1 MKRRLVISAVNLT
14 EGGPLTVLRQCL
26 ESALRTLPSEWE
38 IIALVHSAKL
48 VGVEGIQY
56 IEFTEAKH
64 SWAKRLYFEFWKF
77 NQLSKHLK
85 PDFWL
90 SLHDISPRVS
100 APKQA
105 VYCHNPSPFYKPRLR
120 EAMWEPGFFLF
131 CLFYRFLYRI
141 NINANRYVIVQQE
154 WIRQA
159 FQKMF
164 GLTNVIVAHPVTNL
178 TSPSTVALHI
188 NADRASK
195 APEHSIFL
203 YPALPR
209 VFKNF
214 EVACE
219 AAERLFTEGYRNF
232 ELRLTFNGNESRYA
246 RYIHHRFK
254 HVPTIRFIG
263 RQSSEAMVL
272 QYQQA
277 TAVVFPSK
285 LETWGLPISEAKQY
299 DQPILL
305 ADLPYAHEALGMY
318 EKAGFFNPNSVQQL
332 AMLMKQQLS
341 GHPQY
346 SCTEQQTPTTPF
358 APDWDNLLSS
368 IIAD

>member
-77 NQLSKHLK
+77 NQLSKHLQ

-100 APKQA
+100 VPKQA

-120 EAMWEPGFFLF
+120 EALWEPGFFLF

-141 NINANRYVIVQQE
+141 NIHANRHVIVQQE
-154 WIRQA
+154 WLRQA
-159 FQKMF
+159 FKQMY
-164 GLTNVIVAHPVTNL
+164 GLTNVIVAHPLAILPSSHAATAPTN
-178 TSPSTVALHI
+178 PQQAG
-188 NADRASK
+188 K
-195 APEHSIFL
+195 ATKHSIFL

-214 EVACE
+214 EVVCE
-219 AAERLFTEGYRNF
+219 AAERLFSGGHRDF
-232 ELRLTFNGNESRYA
+232 ELRLTIDGHECRYA
-246 RYIHHRFK
+246 RYIYQRFK
-254 HVPTIRFIG
+254 HVPTIQFIG
-263 RQSSEAMVL
+263 RQSPEAMVH

-277 TAVVFPSK
+277 TAIVFPSK
-285 LETWGLPISEAKQY
+285 LETWGLPISETKQY
-299 DQPILL
+299 DKPILL
-305 ADLPYAHEALGMY
+305 ADLPYAHEALGIY

-332 AMLMKQQLS
+332 ALLMKQQLT

-346 SCTEQQTPTTPF
+346 SSTAQQTPTTPF
-358 APDWDNLLSS
+358 APDWNNLLTS
-368 IIAD
+368 IITD